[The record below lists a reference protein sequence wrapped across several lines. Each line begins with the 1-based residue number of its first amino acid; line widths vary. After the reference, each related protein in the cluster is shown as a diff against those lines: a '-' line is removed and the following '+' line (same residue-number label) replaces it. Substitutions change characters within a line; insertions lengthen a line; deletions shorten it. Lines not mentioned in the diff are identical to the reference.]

1 MGSARARWASGW
13 RRGLALLSHL
23 AEEPEGELLAMIWG
37 PRFDRDHAE
46 ALLLQ
51 WPRQSTQAW
60 QVLRQAADRY
70 DALPPRRQER
80 LRRRVHGQALAA
92 RAPRPLSDNAACR
105 ASC

>member
-1 MGSARARWASGW
+1 MGSASARWASGW

-70 DALPPRRQER
+70 DALAPRQQAR
-80 LRRRVHGQALAA
+80 LRRRV
-92 RAPRPLSDNAACR
+92 SDNAACR